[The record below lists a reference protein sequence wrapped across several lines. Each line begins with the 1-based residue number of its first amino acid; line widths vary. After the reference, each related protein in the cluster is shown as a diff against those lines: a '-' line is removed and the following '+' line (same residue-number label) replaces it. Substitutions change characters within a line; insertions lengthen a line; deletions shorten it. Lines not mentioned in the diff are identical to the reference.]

1 MKEATVQ
8 YDVDPEVMLGFL
20 DESEES
26 IATLDSL
33 FVELE
38 QRPNDKNIIGIIF
51 RVAHSIK
58 GLAGFLNLKA
68 IKDLTHE
75 LETLLDNIRGD
86 KLCVNSTIID
96 RLLAGF
102 DEVSNMLVRVRAGKT
117 QVEDEN
123 KLQELFKEIK
133 QLSDSNIQGENR
145 GISTVLDDVTGS
157 VTKISEQMEELDDLQ
172 DKNLREVVEAK
183 KDKTRDVAVVT
194 MGRTMRVS
202 EEKVDV
208 FMHYVGDL
216 IEISESFN
224 LLQKRIDINSDTQLA
239 DEFKDINSGF
249 NQLSDK
255 LQKSLLAIRKVPAGN
270 LVQKVPRMVRDL
282 ANSLGKE
289 IKVEV
294 TGQDVQIDKSMIEA
308 LGSPI
313 NHLVRNCVDHGIEIP
328 EERKK
333 AGKSETGVLRID
345 IAEHGEDVIIKI
357 EDDGAG
363 IDPEKIRKKAVQM
376 GLVTDEQADQF
387 NERDVL
393 KFIFSS
399 GFSTARKVSDVSGR
413 GVGMDVVR
421 TNVESLKG
429 SIDLQSTLGQGSTV
443 MLRLPSSLTVLVI
456 NGMLTGVGDQQY
468 IIKVED
474 ICEAIRP
481 KPEEIITVQG
491 HAECLNV
498 HGQIYPLIRLHELFG
513 VETEF
518 TDPIEAMVILAEGK
532 GKRGAILVDK
542 ILGQQRAVV
551 KELDKQFSYLNTVA
565 GTAILANTRVGLVLD
580 IPGILAE
587 SFRAGNKTEPE
598 STIAYRDILA

>member
-1 MKEATVQ
+1 MEETTVQ
-8 YDVDPEVMLGFL
+8 HDVDPELLNNFL

-38 QRPNDKNIIGIIF
+38 QQPKDKEIIGSIF

-58 GLAGFLNLKA
+58 GLAAFFNLKA
-68 IKDLTHE
+68 IKDLTHK
-75 LETLLDNIRGD
+75 LETVLANIRDD

-96 RLLAGF
+96 CLLTGF
-102 DEVSNMLVRVRAGKT
+102 DEVSNMLTRVRDGKS

-123 KLQELFKEIK
+123 RLQELLGEIK
-133 QLSDSNIQGENR
+133 QLSDSSMLGEK
-145 GISTVLDDVTGS
+145 GDIPTVLDDVTCS
-157 VTKISEQMEELDDLQ
+157 VEQISEQVEELDGLQ
-172 DKNLREVVEAK
+172 DGILEEMVEAGK
-183 KDKTRDVAVVT
+183 NKAKDVT
-194 MGRTMRVS
+194 AATTGRTMRVS
-202 EEKVDV
+202 EKKVDV

-239 DEFKDINSGF
+239 AEFKDVNSGF

-255 LQKSLLAIRKVPAGN
+255 LQKSLLAIRKMPAVN
-270 LVQKVPRMVRDL
+270 LIQKVPRMVRDL
-282 ANSLGKE
+282 ANSLSKE
-289 IKVEV
+289 VKVKV
-294 TGQDVQIDKSMIEA
+294 TGQDVQLDKSMIEA
-308 LGSPI
+308 LESPI
-313 NHLVRNCVDHGIEIP
+313 NHLVRNCVDHGIETP

-333 AGKSETGVLRID
+333 AGKIETGMVRID

-363 IDPEKIRKKAVQM
+363 IDPEKIRKKAIQM
-376 GLVTDEQADQF
+376 GLVTDEQAVQLND
-387 NERDVL
+387 RDVL

-399 GFSTARKVSDVSGR
+399 GFSTAKKVSDVSGR

-429 SIDLQSTLGQGSTV
+429 SIDLQSTLGHGSTV
-443 MLRLPSSLTVLVI
+443 TLRLPSSLTVLVV
-456 NGMLTGVGDQQY
+456 NGMLVSVGNQQY

-474 ICEAIRP
+474 IYEAIRP
-481 KPEEIITVQG
+481 KPEEIITIQG
-491 HAECLNV
+491 YAKCLHV

-518 TDPIEAMVILAEGK
+518 TDPTEAMVILAEGK
-532 GKRGAILVDK
+532 DSRGAILVDK
-542 ILGQQRAVV
+542 ILGQQRVVV
-551 KELDKQFSYLNTVA
+551 KELDKQFSYINTIS
-565 GTAILANTRVGLVLD
+565 GTAVLANTRIGLVLD
-580 IPGILAE
+580 VPGILAE
-587 SFRAGNKTEPE
+587 SMKVR
-598 STIAYRDILA
+598 L

>member
-1 MKEATVQ
+1 MAETKVQ
-8 YDVDPEVMLGFL
+8 CNNVDPEVMLGFL

-38 QRPNDKNIIGIIF
+38 QQPNDKDIIGSIF

-68 IKDLTHE
+68 VKDLTHE
-75 LETLLDNIRGD
+75 LETLLSHIRSD

-96 RLLAGF
+96 CMLAGF
-102 DEVSNMLVRVRAGKT
+102 DELSNMLVRVRAGKS

-123 KLQELFKEIK
+123 KLQELLNEIK
-133 QLSDSNIQGENR
+133 QLSDSNIRGEKR

-157 VTKISEQMEELDDLQ
+157 VEQISEQVEELDGLQ
-172 DKNLREVVEAK
+172 DKTLEGVMEVE
-183 KDKTRDVAVVT
+183 KDKARDVAVAT
-194 MGRTMRVS
+194 TGRTMRVS

-239 DEFKDINSGF
+239 AEFKDINSGF

-255 LQKSLLAIRKVPAGN
+255 LQKSLLAIRKVPAGD
-270 LVQKVPRMVRDL
+270 LIQKVPRMVRDL

-289 IKVEV
+289 VKVEV
-294 TGQDVQIDKSMIEA
+294 TGQGVQIDKSMIEA
-308 LGSPI
+308 LESPI
-313 NHLVRNCVDHGIEIP
+313 NHLVRNCVDHGIETA
-328 EERKK
+328 EERRKV
-333 AGKSETGVLRID
+333 GKSETGMVKID

-357 EDDGAG
+357 EDDGTG

-376 GLVTDEQADQF
+376 GLVTDEQAAQLSD
-387 NERDVL
+387 RDAL
-393 KFIFSS
+393 QFIFSS
-399 GFSTARKVSDVSGR
+399 GFSTAQKVSDVSGR

-429 SIDLQSTLGQGSTV
+429 SIDLQSTFGQGSTV
-443 MLRLPSSLTVLVI
+443 ILRLPSSLTVLVV
-456 NGMLTGVGDQQY
+456 NGMLVNVGDQQY

-474 ICEAIRP
+474 VYEAIRP
-481 KPEEIITVQG
+481 KPEEITTVHG
-491 HAECLNV
+491 HAECVHV

-513 VETEF
+513 VETELA
-518 TDPIEAMVILAEGK
+518 DPTEAMVILAENK
-532 GKRGAILVDK
+532 DSRGAILVDK

-551 KELDKQFSYLNTVA
+551 KELDKQFSYLNTIA
-565 GTAILANTRVGLVLD
+565 GTAVLANTRVGLVLD
-580 IPGILAE
+580 VPGILAE
-587 SFRAGNKTEPE
+587 SLGGGVIE
-598 STIAYRDILA
+598 

>member
-1 MKEATVQ
+1 MEQGTEQ
-8 YDVDPEVMLGFL
+8 YAVDPEVLIGFL

-38 QRPNDKNIIGIIF
+38 QQPKDKKIIGSIF
-51 RVAHSIK
+51 RIAHSIK
-58 GLAGFLNLKA
+58 GLATFLGFNF
-68 IKDLTHE
+68 IKELTHE
-75 LETLLDNIRGD
+75 LETVLDNIRNR
-86 KLCVNSTIID
+86 KLCVDSTVID
-96 RLLAGF
+96 CLLTGF
-102 DEVSNMLVRVRAGKT
+102 DELSNMLVRVRAGKN

-123 KLQELFKEIK
+123 KSQELLNEIK
-133 QLSDSNIQGENR
+133 QLSDSNIRGEKRN
-145 GISTVLDDVTGS
+145 ISKVLDDVTGS
-157 VTKISEQMEELDDLQ
+157 VEQISEQVEDLDGLQ
-172 DKNLREVVEAK
+172 DEILEEVVEAEK
-183 KDKTRDVAVVT
+183 GKAKDMAAATT
-194 MGRTMRVS
+194 GRTMRVS

-224 LLQKRIDINSDTQLA
+224 LLQKRVDINSDTQLA
-239 DEFKDINSGF
+239 AEFKDVNSGF

-270 LVQKVPRMVRDL
+270 LIQKVPRMVRDL
-282 ANSLGKE
+282 ANSLSKE
-289 IKVEV
+289 VKVEV
-294 TGQDVQIDKSMIEA
+294 TGHDVQIDKSMIEA
-308 LGSPI
+308 LESPI
-313 NHLVRNCVDHGIEIP
+313 NHLVRNCVDHGIETP

-333 AGKSETGVLRID
+333 AGKNETGMIRID

-363 IDPEKIRKKAVQM
+363 IDPEKIRKKAIQM
-376 GLVTDEQADQF
+376 GLVTDEQTAQLND
-387 NERDVL
+387 RDVL

-399 GFSTARKVSDVSGR
+399 GFSTAKKVSDVSGR

-443 MLRLPSSLTVLVI
+443 TLRLPSSLTVLVV
-456 NGMLTGVGDQQY
+456 NGMLASVGDQQY

-474 ICEAIRP
+474 IYEAIRP
-481 KPEEIITVQG
+481 KPEEITTVQG
-491 HAECLNV
+491 HAECLHI

-513 VETEF
+513 VETEL
-518 TDPIEAMVILAEGK
+518 TDPAEAMVILAK
-532 GKRGAILVDK
+532 NKDSCGAILVDN

-551 KELDKQFSYLNTVA
+551 KELDKQFSYLNTVT

-587 SFRAGNKTEPE
+587 SQRVGV
-598 STIAYRDILA
+598 I

>member
-1 MKEATVQ
+1 MGKDIVQ
-8 YDVDPEVMLGFL
+8 YDIDPELLTNFL

-26 IATLDSL
+26 LATLDSL

-38 QRPNDKNIIGIIF
+38 HDPHNKDIIGSIF

-58 GLAGFLNLKA
+58 GLAAFLNLKA

-75 LETLLDNIRGD
+75 LENVLDNLRDD

-96 RLLAGF
+96 CLLTGF
-102 DEVSNMLVRVRAGKT
+102 DELSNMLVHVRAGRN

-123 KLQELFKEIK
+123 KLQELLNEIK
-133 QLSDSNIQGENR
+133 QLSDSNIHGEKR
-145 GISTVLDDVTGS
+145 DISTVLDDVTSS
-157 VTKISEQMEELDDLQ
+157 VEQISEQVEELDGLQ
-172 DKNLREVVEAK
+172 DEILEEVVDVE
-183 KDKTRDVAVVT
+183 KDKTRDVEVAT
-194 MGRTMRVS
+194 TGRTMRVS

-224 LLQKRIDINSDTQLA
+224 LLQIRINSNSDTQLA
-239 DEFKDINSGF
+239 REFKDVNSGF

-255 LQKSLLAIRKVPAGN
+255 LQKSLLAIRKVPARS
-270 LVQKVPRMVRDL
+270 LIQKVPRMVRDL
-282 ANSLGKE
+282 ANSLSKE
-289 IKVEV
+289 VKVEV

-308 LGSPI
+308 LESPI
-313 NHLVRNCVDHGIEIP
+313 NHLVRNCVDHGIETT

-333 AGKSETGVLRID
+333 AGKSETGMVRID
-345 IAEHGEDVIIKI
+345 IAEHGDDVIIKI

-363 IDPEKIRKKAVQM
+363 IDPEKIRKKAIRM
-376 GLVTDEQADQF
+376 ELVTDEQAAQLND
-387 NERDVL
+387 RDVL

-399 GFSTARKVSDVSGR
+399 GFSTAKKVSDVSGR
-413 GVGMDVVR
+413 GVGMDVVK

-443 MLRLPSSLTVLVI
+443 MLRLPSSLTVLVV
-456 NGMLTGVGDQQY
+456 NGMLVSVGDQQY

-474 ICEAIRP
+474 IYEAIRP
-481 KPEEIITVQG
+481 KAEEITTVQG
-491 HAECLNV
+491 YAECLHV

-513 VETEF
+513 VETEL
-518 TDPIEAMVILAEGK
+518 TEPTEAMVILAK
-532 GKRGAILVDK
+532 NKDSRGAILVDK

-551 KELDKQFSYLNTVA
+551 KELDNQFSYLNTVA
-565 GTAILANTRVGLVLD
+565 GTAILANTKVALVLD
-580 IPGILAE
+580 VQGILSE
-587 SFRAGNKTEPE
+587 SLG
-598 STIAYRDILA
+598 D

>member
-1 MKEATVQ
+1 MAETKVQ
-8 YDVDPEVMLGFL
+8 CNNVDPEVMLSFL

-38 QRPNDKNIIGIIF
+38 QQPNDKNIIGSIF

-68 IKDLTHE
+68 VKDLTHE
-75 LETLLDNIRGD
+75 LETLLGHIRSD

-96 RLLAGF
+96 CLFAGF
-102 DEVSNMLVRVRAGKT
+102 DELSNMLVCVRAGKS

-123 KLQELFKEIK
+123 KLQELLNEIK
-133 QLSDSNIQGENR
+133 QLSDSNIRGEKR

-157 VTKISEQMEELDDLQ
+157 VEQISEQVEELDGLQ
-172 DKNLREVVEAK
+172 DKTLEGVMEVE
-183 KDKTRDVAVVT
+183 KDKARDVAVAT
-194 MGRTMRVS
+194 TGRTMRVS

-239 DEFKDINSGF
+239 AEFKDINSGF

-255 LQKSLLAIRKVPAGN
+255 LQKSLLAIRKVPAGD
-270 LVQKVPRMVRDL
+270 LIQKVPRMVRDL

-289 IKVEV
+289 VKVEV
-294 TGQDVQIDKSMIEA
+294 TGQGVQIDKSMIEA
-308 LGSPI
+308 LESPI
-313 NHLVRNCVDHGIEIP
+313 NHLVRNCVDHGIETA
-328 EERKK
+328 EERRKV
-333 AGKSETGVLRID
+333 GKSETGMVKID

-357 EDDGAG
+357 EDDGTG

-376 GLVTDEQADQF
+376 GLVTAEQAAQLND
-387 NERDVL
+387 RDVL
-393 KFIFSS
+393 QYIFSS
-399 GFSTARKVSDVSGR
+399 GFSTAQKVSDVSGR

-429 SIDLQSTLGQGSTV
+429 SIDLQSTFGQGSTV
-443 MLRLPSSLTVLVI
+443 ILRLPSSLTVLVV
-456 NGMLTGVGDQQY
+456 NGMLVNVGDQQY

-474 ICEAIRP
+474 IYEAIRP
-481 KPEEIITVQG
+481 KPEDITTVHG
-491 HAECLNV
+491 HAECVHV

-513 VETEF
+513 VETELA
-518 TDPIEAMVILAEGK
+518 DPTEAMVILAENK
-532 GKRGAILVDK
+532 DSRGAILVDK

-551 KELDKQFSYLNTVA
+551 KELDKQFSYLNTIA
-565 GTAILANTRVGLVLD
+565 GTAVLANTRVGLVLD
-580 IPGILAE
+580 VPGILAE
-587 SFRAGNKTEPE
+587 SLGGGVIE
-598 STIAYRDILA
+598 

>member
-1 MKEATVQ
+1 MKKATVQ
-8 YDVDPEVMLGFL
+8 HDENLELMTSFL

-38 QRPNDKNIIGIIF
+38 QQPKNKEIIGSIF
-51 RVAHSIK
+51 RIAHSIK
-58 GLAGFLNLKA
+58 GLAAFFNLKS
-68 IKDLTHE
+68 IKELTHE
-75 LETLLDNIRGD
+75 LETVLALIRD
-86 KLCVNSTIID
+86 EILNVDSVIID
-96 RLLAGF
+96 CLLAGF
-102 DEVSNMLVRVRAGKT
+102 DEVSNMLTRVRASKSEI
-117 QVEDEN
+117 EDEH
-123 KLQELFKEIK
+123 KLQDLLNRIRKFI
-133 QLSDSNIQGENR
+133 DSGNR
-145 GISTVLDDVTGS
+145 RDCQDISAAFTNVSGKVGQ
-157 VTKISEQMEELDDLQ
+157 ISEQVEELDGLQ
-172 DKNLREVVEAK
+172 DEILEEVVQAE
-183 KDKTRDVAVVT
+183 KDKTKDVAAVT
-194 MGRTMRVS
+194 TGRTMRVS

-239 DEFKDINSGF
+239 REFKGVNSGF

-255 LQKSLLAIRKVPAGN
+255 LQKSLLAIRKVPARN
-270 LVQKVPRMVRDL
+270 LIQKIPRMVRDL
-282 ANSLGKE
+282 ANSLSKE
-289 IKVEV
+289 VKVEV

-308 LGSPI
+308 LESPI
-313 NHLVRNCVDHGIEIP
+313 NHLVRNCVDHGIETT

-333 AGKSETGVLRID
+333 AGKSEIGMIKID
-345 IAEHGEDVIIKI
+345 IAEHGDDVLIKI

-363 IDPEKIRKKAVQM
+363 IDPEKIRKKAIQM
-376 GLVTDEQADQF
+376 GLVTDEQVAQL

-393 KFIFSS
+393 QFIFSS
-399 GFSTARKVSDVSGR
+399 GFSTAKKVSDVSGR

-429 SIDLQSTLGQGSTV
+429 SIDLQSTLGQSSTV
-443 MLRLPSSLTVLVI
+443 TLRLPSSLTVLVV
-456 NGMLTGVGDQQY
+456 NGMLVSVGDQQY
-468 IIKVED
+468 IVKVED
-474 ICEAIRP
+474 IYEAIRP

-491 HAECLNV
+491 NAECLHV

-518 TDPIEAMVILAEGK
+518 TNPAEAMVILAEGK
-532 GKRGAILVDK
+532 DSRGAILVDK

-551 KELDKQFSYLNTVA
+551 KELDKQFSYINTIA

-580 IPGILAE
+580 VPGILAE
-587 SFRAGNKTEPE
+587 SLGGGVIE
-598 STIAYRDILA
+598 

>member
-1 MKEATVQ
+1 MAETKVQ
-8 YDVDPEVMLGFL
+8 YDNVDLEVMTGFL

-33 FVELE
+33 FVQLE
-38 QRPNDKNIIGIIF
+38 QQPKDKEIIGSIF

-58 GLAGFLNLKA
+58 GLAAFLNLKA
-68 IKDLTHE
+68 IKELTHD
-75 LETLLDNIRGD
+75 LENVLDNLRDD

-96 RLLAGF
+96 CLLAGF
-102 DEVSNMLVRVRAGKT
+102 DELSNMLTRVRTGKN

-123 KLQELFKEIK
+123 KLQELLNEIR
-133 QLSDSNIQGENR
+133 QLSDSNIRGEKRN
-145 GISTVLDDVTGS
+145 ISKVLDDVAGS
-157 VTKISEQMEELDDLQ
+157 VEQISEQVEELDGLPDEILEK
-172 DKNLREVVEAK
+172 DKAKDVEAA
-183 KDKTRDVAVVT
+183 TT
-194 MGRTMRVS
+194 GRTMRVS

-239 DEFKDINSGF
+239 AEFKDVNSGF

-255 LQKSLLAIRKVPAGN
+255 LQKSLLAIRKVPVRN
-270 LVQKVPRMVRDL
+270 LIQKIPRMVRDL
-282 ANSLGKE
+282 ANSLSKE
-289 IKVEV
+289 VKVEV
-294 TGQDVQIDKSMIEA
+294 TGQHVQIDKSMIEA
-308 LGSPI
+308 LESPI
-313 NHLVRNCVDHGIEIP
+313 NHLVRNCVDHGIETP

-333 AGKSETGVLRID
+333 AGKSETGIVRID

-357 EDDGAG
+357 QDDGAG
-363 IDPEKIRKKAVQM
+363 IDPEKIRKKAIQM
-376 GLVTDEQADQF
+376 GLVTDEQAVQL

-393 KFIFSS
+393 QFIFSS
-399 GFSTARKVSDVSGR
+399 GFSTAKKVSDVSGR

-429 SIDLQSTLGQGSTV
+429 SIDLQTTLGQGSTV
-443 MLRLPSSLTVLVI
+443 ILRLPSSLTVLVV
-456 NGMLTGVGDQQY
+456 NGLLVSVGDQQY

-474 ICEAIRP
+474 IYEAIRP
-481 KPEEIITVQG
+481 KPEEITTVHG
-491 HAECLNV
+491 YAECLHV

-518 TDPIEAMVILAEGK
+518 TDPAEALVILAK
-532 GKRGAILVDK
+532 NKDSRGAILVDK

-551 KELDKQFSYLNTVA
+551 KELDKQFSYINTVA
-565 GTAILANTRVGLVLD
+565 GTAILANTKIALVLD

-587 SFRAGNKTEPE
+587 SLGGGVIE
-598 STIAYRDILA
+598 